1 MTFCKNCGAQLE
13 GNEKF
18 CVKCGAPVDANGPAT
33 QPNGPGVAAAAPV
46 AAVQAAV
53 APMMAAAVPAR
64 PPAMVQPPPA
74 AGLYASFGATPV
86 AVPLPQAAPMK
97 HSWATTVIVLVV
109 LAAGGYYYQKYQA
122 APVAPQ
128 PGTAPAQPA
137 QAPQPA
143 PPATAPSQPGAAPP
157 VPGGGQGPAQQQVFA
172 GHWQVTNG
180 YVVISN
186 GTWKN
191 NANSAMQSAVLEC
204 DQFNAGRADLA
215 QMKMTLN
222 GPVQPGGAATFNPFQ
237 MGGAVMNMQ
246 TVNCGIVDVTPA
258 N

>member
-18 CVKCGAPVDANGPAT
+18 CVKCGTPVEANEGAT
-33 QPNGPGVAAAAPV
+33 PPPGPGSGVPV
-46 AAVQAAV
+46 AA
-53 APMMAAAVPAR
+53 APMMAAAAAPAH
-64 PPAMVQPPPA
+64 PAAVMQPYPTAVVQPFPA
-74 AGLYASFGATPV
+74 AGPYASFGGPPI

-122 APVAPQ
+122 APAAPQ

-137 QAPQPA
+137 
-143 PPATAPSQPGAAPP
+143 APSQPGAAPT
-157 VPGGGQGPAQQQVFA
+157 VPGGGQGAAQLQVFA
-172 GHWQVTNG
+172 AHWQVTNG
-180 YVVISN
+180 SVVISN
-186 GTWKN
+186 GVWKN
-191 NANSAMQSAVLEC
+191 NATTAMQSAVLEC
-204 DQFNAGRADLA
+204 DQFNAGRTDLA

-222 GPVQPGGAATFNPFQ
+222 GPVPPGGTVTFNAFQ
-237 MGGAVMNMQ
+237 MGAAVMNMQ
-246 TVNCGIVDVTPA
+246 TVDCGIVDVTPA

>member
-1 MTFCKNCGAQLE
+1 MAFCKNCGAELE

-18 CVKCGAPVDANGPAT
+18 CVKCGTPVDVNQATPPIGP
-33 QPNGPGVAAAAPV
+33 VLRAPV
-46 AAVQAAV
+46 AVMQA
-53 APMMAAAVPAR
+53 
-64 PPAMVQPPPA
+64 PPPPRPV
-74 AGLYASFGATPV
+74 AGSYASFGAPPV
-86 AVPLPQAAPMK
+86 AVPLPQAQPMK

-109 LAAGGYYYQKYQA
+109 LAAGGYYYQKHQA
-122 APVAPQ
+122 APAAPQ

-143 PPATAPSQPGAAPP
+143 QPAVPTAPSQPGAAPT
-157 VPGGGQGPAQQQVFA
+157 VPGGGQGSAQQQAFA
-172 GHWQVTNG
+172 GHWQVVNG

-186 GTWKN
+186 ATWKN
-191 NANSAMQSAVLEC
+191 NANVAMQSAVLEC
-204 DQFNAGRADLA
+204 DQFNMGRTDLA

-222 GPVQPGGAATFNPFQ
+222 GPVQPGGTVTFNAFQ
-237 MGGAVMNMQ
+237 MGGVVMNMN

>member
-1 MTFCKNCGAQLE
+1 MAFCKNCGAQLE

-18 CVKCGAPVDANGPAT
+18 CVKCGTPVVANEAAA
-33 QPNGPGVAAAAPV
+33 QPPGPGSAVPV
-46 AAVQAAV
+46 APVQAAV
-53 APMMAAAVPAR
+53 APMMAATAVPAR
-64 PPAMVQPPPA
+64 PAVVMQPQPA
-74 AGLYASFGATPV
+74 AGSYVSFAAPPV

-122 APVAPQ
+122 TPAAPQ
-128 PGTAPAQPA
+128 PGTPPAQPA

-143 PPATAPSQPGAAPP
+143 QPPAPGQPGAAPT
-157 VPGGGQGPAQQQVFA
+157 VPGGGQGAAQQQAFA
-172 GHWQVTNG
+172 GHWQVDNG
-180 YVVISN
+180 FVVISN

-191 NANSAMQSAVLEC
+191 NSNTAMQSAVLEC
-204 DQFNAGRADLA
+204 DQFNAGRTDLA

-222 GPVQPGGAATFNPFQ
+222 GPVQPGGTVTFNAFQ

-246 TVNCGIVDVTPA
+246 TVNCAIVDVTPA
-258 N
+258 S